1 MIITAKFSC
10 DDHFYHLALP
20 INLRRFNQK
29 FQRECRA
36 DSKNISVVVTFKRHL
51 TISLTLSE
59 ANRLAR
65 SINRFEIHNQT
76 SLTIK
81 QLSNL
86 FTIFQLQTGTDYR
99 VRQLISAL
107 KTPNYLLQAGQAFV
121 GKKLSDNIQHGIFVD
136 INQSPRTSY

>member
-10 DDHFYHLALP
+10 DGHFYHLVLP
-20 INLRRFNQK
+20 INLRKFNQK
-29 FQRECRA
+29 FQREFRA
-36 DSKNISVVVTFKRHL
+36 DSKNISVVVTFNQHL
-51 TISLTLSE
+51 PISLTLSK

-107 KTPNYLLQAGQAFV
+107 KTPNYLLQSGQAFV
-121 GKKLSDNIQHGIFVD
+121 GKKLSDNLRRGIFVD
-136 INQSPRTSY
+136 LNQSPRTSY

>member
-10 DDHFYHLALP
+10 DGHFYHLALP

-36 DSKNISVVVTFKRHL
+36 DSKNINVVVTFKQHL
-51 TISLTLSE
+51 PLSLTLSE

-121 GKKLSDNIQHGIFVD
+121 GKKLSGNLCRGIFVGL
-136 INQSPRTSY
+136 NQSPRTSY

>member
-10 DDHFYHLALP
+10 DGHFYHLALP

-36 DSKNISVVVTFKRHL
+36 DSKNISVVVTFKQQL
-51 TISLTLSE
+51 PLNLTLPE

-76 SLTIK
+76 FITIK

-86 FTIFQLQTGTDYR
+86 FTIFQLQTGTDYH
-99 VRQLISAL
+99 VRQLILAL

-121 GKKLSDNIQHGIFVD
+121 GKKLSDNIYHGIFVD
-136 INQSPRTSY
+136 LNQSLWTSY

>member
-10 DDHFYHLALP
+10 DGHFYHLALP

-29 FQRECRA
+29 FQRECHA

-51 TISLTLSE
+51 PISLTLSE

-76 SLTIK
+76 SITIK

-107 KTPNYLLQAGQAFV
+107 KTPKYSLHVGYAFV
-121 GKKLSDNIQHGIFVD
+121 GKKLSDNLHHGIFVGL
-136 INQSPRTSY
+136 NQLPRTSY

>member
-10 DDHFYHLALP
+10 DGHFYHLTLP

-29 FQRECRA
+29 FQRECHA
-36 DSKNISVVVTFKRHL
+36 DSKNISVVVTFKQHL
-51 TISLTLSE
+51 PLSLTLSE

-65 SINRFEIHNQT
+65 SINRFEIRNQT
-76 SLTIK
+76 SITIK
-81 QLSNL
+81 QLSNM
-86 FTIFQLQTGTDYR
+86 FTIFQLQTSTDYR

>member
-10 DDHFYHLALP
+10 DNHFYHLTLP

-29 FQRECRA
+29 FQRECHA
-36 DSKNISVVVTFKRHL
+36 DSKNISVVVTFKQHL
-51 TISLTLSE
+51 TLSLTLSE
-59 ANRLAR
+59 ANCLAR
-65 SINRFEIHNQT
+65 SINRFEINNQT
-76 SLTIK
+76 SITIK

-107 KTPNYLLQAGQAFV
+107 RTPNYLLQAGQAFV
-121 GKKLSDNIQHGIFVD
+121 GKKLSDNIHQGIFVD
-136 INQSPRTSY
+136 LDQSPRTGY